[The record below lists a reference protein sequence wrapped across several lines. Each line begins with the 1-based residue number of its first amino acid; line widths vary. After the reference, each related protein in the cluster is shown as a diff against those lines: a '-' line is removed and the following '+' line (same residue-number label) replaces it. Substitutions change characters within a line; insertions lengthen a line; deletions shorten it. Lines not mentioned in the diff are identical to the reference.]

1 MTPLHRSRALLWA
14 IFIVFCLNW
23 FYTLAPRTLIPSDE
37 GRYAEMAREMAAT
50 GDWITPRLNGIKY
63 FEKPP
68 LQTWMNALT
77 FKAFGLGEWQA
88 RLWTGLTGFLSLL
101 LVAYTGRRLFNARV
115 GIFSGMVLASSYM
128 WFASSHFNTLD
139 MGLSAMMTLS
149 LCALLIAQRDQA
161 TPTER
166 RNWML
171 ACWAGMALAVL
182 SKGLIGVVL
191 PGAVLVLYTL
201 VSRDWAIWKRL
212 HLGWGLLLF
221 FAIATPWF
229 VLVSLKNPE
238 FPRFFFIHEHFER
251 FTSKIHRRTGPI
263 WYFIPIL
270 ILGIMPWL
278 GVLVQSLWR
287 ARHEQAAKNFKP
299 RRMLLIWAGF
309 IFFFFSISGSKLP
322 SYIMPIFPALAL
334 LIGCYLQNIR
344 GKMLFWST
352 AFIALLCAIGLAYSH
367 KVAGLTDVPFEMP
380 LYQTYAVW
388 ITATAATGLIGSLL
402 ALLLVR
408 KRLKDWA
415 ILVLATTGLISM
427 QLVMF
432 GHEPLG
438 EYAAGTL
445 HLPALRAE
453 LRPDTPLYTV
463 GKYEQALPFYLQR
476 TMIPVVFKDE
486 QEFGLEQEPWRG
498 IATIEPFIEKWKAE
512 RAAGIK
518 AVAIMS
524 IPDYQALQQQG
535 LPMRVIGEDPRR
547 VIVANNPKD

>member
-388 ITATAATGLIGSLL
+388 ITATAATGLVGSLL

-438 EYAAGTL
+438 VYAAGTL

-524 IPDYQALQQQG
+524 IPNYEDLKKRG
-535 LPMRVIGEDPRR
+535 LPMRIIGEDPRR
-547 VIVANNPKD
+547 VIVANNPKE